1 LISNITEISRFA
13 LVDIGAQEEVR
24 SRQILATMK
33 KAQLLFLPV
42 LTSVILFCYYLY
54 SLYSTMEKNT
64 SYNFG
69 KFRVFQHAIVAIHAI
84 LIWIERKRG
93 QQNPN
98 AA

>member
-1 LISNITEISRFA
+1 MQSH
-13 LVDIGAQEEVR
+13 
-24 SRQILATMK
+24 QILATMRK
-33 KAQLLFLPV
+33 SQLIFLSV
-42 LTSVILFCYYLY
+42 LTIAILLCYRQYL
-54 SLYSTMEKNT
+54 LYSTIEKNT

-69 KFRVFQHAIVAIHAI
+69 KFRVFQHAFVAIHAI